1 MHTDQGHGINRAM
14 TPGSVPRYLA
24 GIFERFRAGA
34 VCRSIP
40 RMIPSILFPVLCV
53 ALVLLVVIDC
63 RACGR
68 D

>member
-1 MHTDQGHGINRAM
+1 MVYPLVISTL
-14 TPGSVPRYLA
+14 V
-24 GIFERFRAGA
+24 
-34 VCRSIP
+34 IP
-40 RMIPSILFPVLCV
+40 ALCV